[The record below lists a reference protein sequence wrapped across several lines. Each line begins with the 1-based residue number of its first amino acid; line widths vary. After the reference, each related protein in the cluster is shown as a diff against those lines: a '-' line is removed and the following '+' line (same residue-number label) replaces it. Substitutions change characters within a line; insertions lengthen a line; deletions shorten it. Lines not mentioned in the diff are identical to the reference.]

1 MEAQSQKFQSSIQKA
16 IGDVREAVD
25 TTIWK
30 DVEEAINSR
39 GIAQVDVRFHEISG
53 WIKKE
58 IGGLGQNLDSVRK
71 AQAKMETLL
80 GADVNAF
87 TNFRDET
94 QQRILALNQGIVLC
108 LKQFKKEVVAT
119 CVLGP
124 DPAVSCLREEVKI
137 ISHGITADH
146 HGSDCRDEKMCEK
159 LEELAKMLD
168 DMRAQVKMQQ
178 ENHLMSSWFHP
189 PWCPSPPDRPPSR
202 WCPEPAVLGSPVE
215 IVELE
220 PLPGGVCGY
229 ELDVYFFLD
238 GGGGRREIQVCPVE
252 ANRSV
257 ATTRG

>member
-16 IGDVREAVD
+16 IGEVREAVD

-80 GADVNAF
+80 GAHVNAF

-137 ISHGITADH
+137 LSHGITADH
-146 HGSDCRDEKMCEK
+146 HGSGATAEMKKC
-159 LEELAKMLD
+159 AKNWRNWLRCWMTCVL
-168 DMRAQVKMQQ
+168 R
-178 ENHLMSSWFHP
+178 
-189 PWCPSPPDRPPSR
+189 SR
-202 WCPEPAVLGSPVE
+202 CS
-215 IVELE
+215 
-220 PLPGGVCGY
+220 
-229 ELDVYFFLD
+229 
-238 GGGGRREIQVCPVE
+238 RK
-252 ANRSV
+252 
-257 ATTRG
+257 TT